1 MTTITKDKI
10 KTWASAALIRAIRT
24 WAQAGVAYIGTSAV
38 GVLDFDWVG
47 FLSITC
53 MSLVLSLLTSIA
65 GLPEAHE
72 GESLPSLMTTV
83 EGEHVE
89 DSLNTSLFNK

>member
-1 MTTITKDKI
+1 MTQITKDKL
-10 KTWASAALIRAIRT
+10 KTWLQAALIRAIKT

-38 GVLDFDWVG
+38 GVLEFDWVG
-47 FLSITC
+47 FFSITC

-72 GESLPSLMTTV
+72 GESLPSIMQTTT
-83 EGEHVE
+83 GEHGE
-89 DSLNTSLFNK
+89 G

>member
-1 MTTITKDKI
+1 MTQITKDKL
-10 KTWASAALIRAIRT
+10 KTWAQAALIRAIKT

-38 GVLDFDWVG
+38 GVLEFDWVG
-47 FLSITC
+47 FFSITC

-72 GESLPSLMTTV
+72 GESLPSIMQTTT
-83 EGEHVE
+83 GEHGE
-89 DSLNTSLFNK
+89 G